1 MIAAVERM
9 ARADRRQATEL
20 SAYDARHYDFF
31 AVNGTID
38 LTTGEL
44 LKHNPNNHH
53 ETRSVRNGARRGGA
67 PLWSAFLDRI
77 STATLNSSSLFS
89 ARSATA

>member
-1 MIAAVERM
+1 VIAAVERM

-20 SAYDARHYDFF
+20 SAYDADTMIFN

-44 LKHNPNNHH
+44 LKHNPI
-53 ETRSVRNGARRGGA
+53 T
-67 PLWSAFLDRI
+67 
-77 STATLNSSSLFS
+77 SS
-89 ARSATA
+89 RSAQSAKWRP